1 MEKRTK
7 NQIIE
12 DLKAEIVR
20 LVNESED
27 LKNRNKDWKAFY
39 SELFFILYGAEERF
53 YFDTK
58 DKTIEKIKEIIKEK
72 ELMERMINDLEK
84 LNDKY
89 WQLIRGIAG
98 DKTLEMEINQ
108 KENKE
113 NYVVLPPEKYV
124 I

>member
-1 MEKRTK
+1 MKKRTK

-12 DLKAEIVR
+12 DLKKEIVR
-20 LVNESED
+20 LVNEGED
-27 LKNRNKDWKAFY
+27 IKSRNKDWKVFY
-39 SELFFILYGAEERF
+39 GELFFLLYGIEEKF

-72 ELMERMINDLEK
+72 ELMERTINDLEK

-98 DKTLEMEINQ
+98 DKTLEMELN
-108 KENKE
+108 KKE